1 MKIAHISDFHLRHH
15 LPGTA
20 SIAKRRSRD
29 MPDLTPRAIQDIQA
43 EEPDLVAVTG
53 DLVDHPF
60 DLMDD
65 PDTILLGEKDLRL
78 VGDLFAPLT
87 CPVAFLFGNHDR
99 PESFRKVFQAL
110 SRDLEVSNHRILTFA
125 DNEAEDNCPER
136 LGAERKRFRRALD
149 GNDPRP
155 QIHLQH
161 YLISPQH
168 TEGYPHN
175 YRDATSLEA
184 SISAEPRVRL
194 VLSGHYHKGETP
206 ISIGSATFST
216 VPAFCEAPHPYRIY
230 TLSEETVSHTEHHL
244 E

>member
-1 MKIAHISDFHLRHH
+1 MRIAHISDFHLRHH

-29 MPDLTPRAIQDIQA
+29 MPDLIHRAIQAIQA
-43 EEPDLVAVTG
+43 EAPDLVAVTG
-53 DLVDHPF
+53 DLVDHPL

-65 PDTILLGEKDLRL
+65 PETILLGEKDLRL

-87 CPVAFLFGNHDR
+87 CPVAFLFGHHDR
-99 PESFRKVFQAL
+99 PESFRKVFQ
-110 SRDLEVSNHRILTFA
+110 DLPNDFDVCNHRVLIFA

-136 LGAERKRFRRALD
+136 LGAERERFRGALE
-149 GNDPRP
+149 GNDPRS

-168 TEGYPHN
+168 TGGYPHN
-175 YRDATSLEA
+175 YRDAESLEA
-184 SISAEPRVRL
+184 SISTDPRIRL
-194 VLSGHYHKGETP
+194 VLSGHYHRGETP
-206 ISIGSATFST
+206 ITRGSATFST
-216 VPAFCEAPHPYRIY
+216 VPAFCEAPHPYLIY